1 MRSGL
6 YTGSIQEIEL
16 GLKSRFHP
24 KKYYIYSCFSIQKIK
39 KAVYFGIRINI
50 EDNLSILEQLFWEL
64 LSRLSCSKIR
74 INPHI
79 MDGVNYK
86 ISVAM

>member
-24 KKYYIYSCFSIQKIK
+24 KKYYIYSCFSMSSN
-39 KAVYFGIRINI
+39 YN
-50 EDNLSILEQLFWEL
+50 
-64 LSRLSCSKIR
+64 SR
-74 INPHI
+74 
-79 MDGVNYK
+79 YK
-86 ISVAM
+86 PY